1 MAVAGSALRS
11 ILLSLLILSSHAG
24 LAADAAVAR
33 AKALLEAGKA
43 QQAYELLE
51 TDADAN
57 VNDVEYNY
65 LLGIAAL
72 DAGKPGLAVFALERA
87 LTLNPQHAPARAELA
102 RAYLALG
109 ESDSAR
115 AELEEVKRLN
125 PPPQV
130 ARTIGDVLSAIDLY
144 ERDRQAVSAGPGLT
158 GYLSADVGYDT
169 NINTATNATSIA
181 IPGLLNLVIALPR
194 ILTAQPS
201 PFVGLGGGINY
212 QRKIQENVTGFVGAN
227 ASGRYNTREDDFYT
241 YSMGGNGGVRIER
254 GKDSYTVGLN
264 TNQFYVNK
272 FHIDDYRGAFGQWQR
287 QLDRDNQITVFGQYF
302 DIDHPYQ
309 DLLSTRL
316 YLGGG
321 SWAHAFQGRGSPV
334 LALTGYGADERE
346 KGNDPS
352 IGRTYYGARASLEYS
367 YSDRLKLNGGVGVQR
382 SRYGAMNVF
391 FNNTRTETRY
401 DLNLGATF
409 IPAKNWS
416 ITPQILYTRNDSN
429 IPITDFNRTQALV
442 SIRRDFQ

>member
-144 ERDRQAVSAGPGLT
+144 ERDR
-158 GYLSADVGYDT
+158 
-169 NINTATNATSIA
+169 
-181 IPGLLNLVIALPR
+181 
-194 ILTAQPS
+194 
-201 PFVGLGGGINY
+201 
-212 QRKIQENVTGFVGAN
+212 
-227 ASGRYNTREDDFYT
+227 
-241 YSMGGNGGVRIER
+241 
-254 GKDSYTVGLN
+254 
-264 TNQFYVNK
+264 
-272 FHIDDYRGAFGQWQR
+272 H
-287 QLDRDNQITVFGQYF
+287 
-302 DIDHPYQ
+302 
-309 DLLSTRL
+309 
-316 YLGGG
+316 
-321 SWAHAFQGRGSPV
+321 
-334 LALTGYGADERE
+334 
-346 KGNDPS
+346 
-352 IGRTYYGARASLEYS
+352 
-367 YSDRLKLNGGVGVQR
+367 
-382 SRYGAMNVF
+382 
-391 FNNTRTETRY
+391 
-401 DLNLGATF
+401 
-409 IPAKNWS
+409 
-416 ITPQILYTRNDSN
+416 
-429 IPITDFNRTQALV
+429 
-442 SIRRDFQ
+442 